1 MQHTGMEP
9 DLHPLPLP
17 DRAAVAR
24 ALAKEPAKRFACC
37 TDFVRALAA
46 SHAGRASALVPGET
60 GRGERKQDDEEQDV
74 RETPHGQATAETV
87 ASRPA
92 ASARGETVAGHRLL
106 RRVRSSPLT
115 ELWQAQ
121 SADGTKRLLNIIF
134 GSGGREAEF
143 SAQLKAFRHPA
154 LAPVE
159 VLQCEPGR
167 LVLATDPIEKT
178 LKDRLQG

>member
-1 MQHTGMEP
+1 M
-9 DLHPLPLP
+9 
-17 DRAAVAR
+17 
-24 ALAKEPAKRFACC
+24 
-37 TDFVRALAA
+37 
-46 SHAGRASALVPGET
+46 
-60 GRGERKQDDEEQDV
+60 
-74 RETPHGQATAETV
+74 
-87 ASRPA
+87 
-92 ASARGETVAGHRLL
+92 
-106 RRVRSSPLT
+106 

-159 VLQCEPGR
+159 VLQCELGR

-178 LKDRLQG
+178 LKDRLQECQARGQPGIPRPELLGYLRATAETLAHLYRQHSLQHLGRTVELGERSQQSPG